1 MCWGD
6 VGCGWCVCCV
16 AHTWLGA
23 RGLGARDMADCG
35 AVDGSG
41 WMVVKVDG
49 VMMLIVWLGDE
60 HGG

>member
-1 MCWGD
+1 
-6 VGCGWCVCCV
+6 V

-23 RGLGARDMADCG
+23 RDMDVRG

-49 VMMLIVWLGDE
+49 VTVWLGDE